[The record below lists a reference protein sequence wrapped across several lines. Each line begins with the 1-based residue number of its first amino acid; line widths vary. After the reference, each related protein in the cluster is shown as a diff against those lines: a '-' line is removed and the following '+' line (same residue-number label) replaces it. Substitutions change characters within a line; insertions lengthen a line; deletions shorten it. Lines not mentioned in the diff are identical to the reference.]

1 MYKEPGVLII
11 PYPMGTE
18 VIIPVGPARI
28 CSYLEARI

>member
-18 VIIPVGPARI
+18 AIIPVGPARI
-28 CSYLEARI
+28 QASEACI